1 MFGIYVEKSGRWEKV
16 FVAHSIFSGNIIAY
30 KYAKDYNWP
39 VAILVDETTGEVLT
53 EYRRK

>member
-39 VAILVDETTGEVLT
+39 VAILVDENTGEVLT

>member
-1 MFGIYVEKSGRWEKV
+1 MFGIYVKNLGDWQKV
-16 FVAHSIFSGNIIAY
+16 FIAHSIFSGNIIAY

-39 VAILVDETTGEVLT
+39 VATLVDETTGEVLT